1 MKLRWKALI
10 QSLAVLVAAGALACN
25 VPVFRYAL
33 ERWPADNFGVT
44 ILRRGALPPAEQ
56 AVADTM
62 KEASEKYAAN
72 FMLRV
77 TDVPGPT
84 NFPLP
89 AVTVNFP
96 YSRGTELTAWH
107 GPFTADT
114 GRLLLDSP
122 VRRELARRIVKG
134 DSVVWLLLD
143 GDAPTKKLLDTE
155 LRKLEKET
163 TVPEVDPNDPRTMGN
178 TELKIAFSV
187 LPVSRTDPAEK
198 LFVAMLLN
206 AAPSLTNST
215 GPVAFPVFGRGRVL
229 AALAGEEL
237 SVENIN
243 AATEYLCGACSC
255 EIKAQNPG
263 MDLLLAVNWE
273 DAIEE
278 RTIQDPP
285 LPPLVSL
292 SSLAA
297 SAQPP
302 PVVAADGGLR
312 RNLFLALGVL
322 LGVAIIGTLL
332 FLQRQRS

>member
-1 MKLRWKALI
+1 MKSWLNTLVWCAAMT
-10 QSLAVLVAAGALACN
+10 AVSVFACN

-44 ILRRGALPPAEQ
+44 IFRQGALPAAEQ
-56 AVADTM
+56 AVADAM

-72 FMLRV
+72 FMLRIVDV
-77 TDVPGPT
+77 TGPT

-89 AVTVNFP
+89 AMTVDFP
-96 YSRGTELTAWH
+96 FNRGTEMIAWR

-143 GDAPTKKLLDTE
+143 GDEPTKKLLDTE
-155 LRKLEKET
+155 LRRLEKET

-187 LPVSRTDPAEK
+187 LPISRNDPAEK
-198 LFVAMLLN
+198 LFVAMLRN
-206 AAPSLTNST
+206 AAPSLTNFT
-215 GPVAFPVFGRGRVL
+215 GPIAFPIFGRGRAL

-237 SVENIN
+237 SAESI
-243 AATEYLCGACSC
+243 AGATEYLCGACSC

-292 SSLAA
+292 STLAA

-302 PVVAADGGLR
+302 PVVVADGGLR
-312 RNLFLALGVL
+312 RNLLLALGVL
-322 LGVAIIGTLL
+322 LCMVIIGTVV
-332 FLQRQRS
+332 FLQRQR